1 MEIDIYQG
9 IRKVER
15 NVIKNVLSH
24 KKSSVDNEKTV
35 FLYILKSNV
44 SFCKVR
50 KININIFGNTQVSSR
65 LLRSSVLNN
74 PSA

>member
-35 FLYILKSNV
+35 FLFYFEEQCFIS
-44 SFCKVR
+44 
-50 KININIFGNTQVSSR
+50 
-65 LLRSSVLNN
+65 
-74 PSA
+74 